1 MAEVFIKR
9 LLDLKR
15 AVVDLSQTR
24 GVLMKIRLVLSTK
37 SPKQGKPIELK
48 LNVPPSKSIGF
59 INFVNAA
66 LQGDAPVNIS
76 FEKIINDQVEQSK
89 VQGEFKF
96 FQAEPAKKAEKK

>member
-1 MAEVFIKR
+1 MR
-9 LLDLKR
+9 
-15 AVVDLSQTR
+15 
-24 GVLMKIRLVLSTK
+24 IRLVLSTK

-66 LQGDAPVNIS
+66 MQGDSPVNVS
-76 FEKIINDQVEQSK
+76 FEKIINDNVERSK

-96 FQAEPAKKAEKK
+96 FQAEPTKKAEKK

>member
-1 MAEVFIKR
+1 
-9 LLDLKR
+9 
-15 AVVDLSQTR
+15 
-24 GVLMKIRLVLSTK
+24 MKIRLVLSTK

-76 FEKIINDQVEQSK
+76 FEKITNNQVEQSK

-96 FQAEPAKKAEKK
+96 FQSEATKKTEKK